1 MPAGRRARR
10 PTARRPLLRHGGAV
24 VSSAANPG
32 GGPSRVRSGS
42 EQDAKQAARN
52 PRDLLFQGDP
62 ALELTPERSKRDHR
76 VAQVPT
82 LADARLEFVHIA
94 HHVGPPAANTLVA
107 VVGLTSV
114 RLRRKGVP
122 LDIRMG
128 DLQPGRPRDP
138 MHRSAAQSFG
148 SVRHP
153 LRRIWGDDTDAR
165 RRLRRLQAMSANRA
179 TPALP
184 TRDLDAELALVD
196 GDGNLLRIG
205 QVSG

>member
-1 MPAGRRARR
+1 
-10 PTARRPLLRHGGAV
+10 
-24 VSSAANPG
+24 
-32 GGPSRVRSGS
+32 
-42 EQDAKQAARN
+42 
-52 PRDLLFQGDP
+52 
-62 ALELTPERSKRDHR
+62 
-76 VAQVPT
+76 
-82 LADARLEFVHIA
+82 
-94 HHVGPPAANTLVA
+94 
-107 VVGLTSV
+107 
-114 RLRRKGVP
+114 
-122 LDIRMG
+122 
-128 DLQPGRPRDP
+128 